1 MMSDIIIKR
10 DDGKTHF
17 FVDGHDIVSSVLSY
31 SIRQGGR
38 NLPTLTVEM
47 YGNIYVESTRD
58 EIHIPTT

>member
-31 SIRQGGR
+31 SIRQDGS

-47 YGNIYVESTRD
+47 YGNIYV
-58 EIHIPTT
+58 